1 VGSLPK
7 RQRVAA
13 YAVILRVEPGATD
26 RQEILLTRLANRIT
40 TDELWTLPG
49 GGLDHGEDPRDAV
62 LREVREETGLDA
74 DIGETAR
81 VYSAHLPGVW
91 RDGRRVDAHALR
103 IVYDGWVAPDAPE
116 PRVVEVDGSTSEAAW
131 QPVADV
137 VDGGLPVAP
146 LVLEALADHRPF
158 RMQRIG
164 AYALIRRGL
173 LRDGRR
179 APSSAQVE
187 SLAGA
192 SSSTTEGEDEGDVLL
207 VQFSERGFHTGSWSL
222 PGGGLEH
229 GESPRPALER
239 EVREECGVACEVG
252 ELLAV
257 HDEVFSGTAPSGRF
271 EDFHAVLLFF
281 SATVDPDVEPRVV
294 EVGGTTEAAAW
305 VPVADVRTRKLPV
318 LDAVLKA
325 LDAAGT
331 MGSNPA

>member
-13 YAVILRVEPGATD
+13 YAVILRTAGAEG
-26 RQEILLTRLANRIT
+26 REILLSRLAERIT
-40 TDELWTLPG
+40 HDELWTLPG

-74 DIGETAR
+74 DVGETAR

-131 QPVADV
+131 KPVADV
-137 VDGGLPVAP
+137 LEGTLPVAP
-146 LVLEALADHRPF
+146 LVLEALADHQPF
-158 RMQRIG
+158 RLQRVG
-164 AYALIRRGL
+164 AYALIRRG
-173 LRDGRR
+173 
-179 APSSAQVE
+179 
-187 SLAGA
+187 
-192 SSSTTEGEDEGDVLL
+192 EGEGGDVLL

-222 PGGGLEH
+222 PGGGLRH

-239 EVREECGVACEVG
+239 EVQEECGVTCVVG

-257 HDEVFSGTAPSGRF
+257 HDEAFSGTAPSGRF
-271 EDFHAVLLFF
+271 EDYHAVLLVFA
-281 SATVDPDVEPRVV
+281 ATVDPEARPRVV
-294 EVGGTTEAAAW
+294 EVGGTTAAAAW
-305 VPVADVRTRKLPV
+305 VPVGDVRAGKLPV
-318 LDAVLKA
+318 LDAVLHA
-325 LDAAGT
+325 LDAAGRMDT
-331 MGSNPA
+331 DPE

>member
-13 YAVILRVEPGATD
+13 YAVILRTAGAEG
-26 RQEILLTRLANRIT
+26 REILLSRLAQRIT

-74 DIGETAR
+74 DVGETAR

-116 PRVVEVDGSTSEAAW
+116 PRVVEVGGSTAEAAW

-137 VDGGLPVAP
+137 LDGTLPVAP
-146 LVLEALADHRPF
+146 LVLEALADHQPF
-158 RMQRIG
+158 RLQRVG
-164 AYALIRRGL
+164 AYALIRRES
-173 LRDGRR
+173 RSADG
-179 APSSAQVE
+179 
-187 SLAGA
+187 
-192 SSSTTEGEDEGDVLL
+192 EGDVLL

-222 PGGGLEH
+222 PGGGLGH

-239 EVREECGVACEVG
+239 EVREECGVECAVG

-257 HDEVFSGTAPSGRF
+257 HDEAFSGTAPSGRF
-271 EDFHAVLLFF
+271 EDYHAVLLVFA
-281 SATVDPDVEPRVV
+281 ATVDPEAQPRVV
-294 EVGGTTEAAAW
+294 EVGGTTAAAAW
-305 VPVADVRTRKLPV
+305 VPVADVRAGKLPV
-318 LDAVLKA
+318 LDVVLRA
-325 LDAAGT
+325 LDAAGR
-331 MGSNPA
+331 MGTDPA